1 MKNLI
6 FAALVVMVGT
16 AIGWAVTV
24 GIIKLL
30 TMCFGWRFSLPVA
43 TGIWLLLLIA
53 KSIFGGKGD
62 G

>member
-1 MKNLI
+1 MKNLL
-6 FAALVVMVGT
+6 FAALVIVAGT

-30 TMCFGWRFSLPVA
+30 TLCFGWRFSLPAA